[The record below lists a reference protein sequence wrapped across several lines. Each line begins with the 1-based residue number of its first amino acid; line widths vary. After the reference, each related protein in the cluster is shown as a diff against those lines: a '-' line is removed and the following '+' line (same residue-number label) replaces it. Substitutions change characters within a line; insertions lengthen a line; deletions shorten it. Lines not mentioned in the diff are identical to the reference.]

1 MGDRYEG
8 NMLTLINQETLCIAY
23 LNIHVIAI
31 LRNTNFN
38 NKQQFTLIVTLIGNL
53 VLIFMKKYNKLLIS
67 RK

>member
-1 MGDRYEG
+1 MYS
-8 NMLTLINQETLCIAY
+8 LLKYSHI
-23 LNIHVIAI
+23 IAI
-31 LRNTNFN
+31 LRNTNLN